1 MDSFSNVVDF
11 NFEKT
16 ENNNY
21 SIEMLPGAFTDFYG
35 IQNDT
40 LNFKV
45 TTKLGS
51 SYGDVRIKVRNG
63 IYPLIVQLTD
73 EKGEVVE
80 SYVSQEVSP
89 VDFNQ
94 VNPGIYFLRVIF
106 DTNQNGVYDSGDYL
120 KKIQPEQVSYALE
133 SVEVR
138 AGWDTI
144 EEFILED

>member
-1 MDSFSNVVDF
+1 
-11 NFEKT
+11 
-16 ENNNY
+16 
-21 SIEMLPGAFTDFYG
+21 MLPGAFTDFYG
-35 IQNDT
+35 TQNDT

-45 TTKLGS
+45 TTKSLS

-73 EKGEVVE
+73 EKGEVLE

-120 KKIQPEQVSYALE
+120 KKNQPERVSYALE

>member
-1 MDSFSNVVDF
+1 
-11 NFEKT
+11 
-16 ENNNY
+16 
-21 SIEMLPGAFTDFYG
+21 MLPGAFTDFYG

>member
-1 MDSFSNVVDF
+1 MD
-11 NFEKT
+11 FEKT

-73 EKGEVVE
+73 EKGEVLE